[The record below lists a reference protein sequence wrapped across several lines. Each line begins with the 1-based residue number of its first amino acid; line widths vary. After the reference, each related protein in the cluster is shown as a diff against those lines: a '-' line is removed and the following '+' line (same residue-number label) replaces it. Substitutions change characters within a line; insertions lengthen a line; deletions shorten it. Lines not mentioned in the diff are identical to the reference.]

1 MATALGLQPGRYDL
15 VVPQRATLLERIT
28 LPVDLTGC
36 TVLAQVWNTART
48 TKLLDLATLAAD
60 PETGN
65 AVSATA
71 GELILTA
78 TPTNTATVAAQGVWD
93 LRVRYPDNTVDYWL
107 EGIAYLNEGA
117 TREAA

>member
-1 MATALGLQPGRYDL
+1 MKPGVYNIR
-15 VVPQRATLLERIT
+15 PQRRADYVMNVVFKDSEGTPLN
-28 LPVDLTGC
+28 LTGWQ
-36 TVLAQVWNTART
+36 VLAQVWNTART

-65 AVSATA
+65 AVSAAA